1 MGFSADWLALRE
13 PADHRSRDAQMLS
26 GLASR
31 LADKDL
37 VRITDLGCG
46 TGSNLRATA
55 PALGAQQEWT
65 LVDYDFAL
73 LEQAARSLTE
83 WADQTQ
89 AIGDDLV
96 LIKDGK
102 NIGVKFRIADLNTE
116 LERVIAGPIDV
127 VTASALFDLISA
139 PWMTR
144 FVGALRTTPAI
155 FYTVLTYNGQDE
167 MEPAHALDHAIIG
180 AFKAHQRRDKG
191 FGPAEGPEA
200 AKTLARVLSEAGYAV
215 STAETPWVLEAA
227 DAALQTE
234 LLKGIHGAAIE
245 TGHVAAEAAQEWLIW
260 RTRHA
265 GMANARLLTG
275 HTDIVA
281 SKP

>member
-13 PADHRSRDAQMLS
+13 PADHRSRDAQMLAS
-26 GLASR
+26 LATRLAS
-31 LADKDL
+31 KDI

-55 PALGAQQEWT
+55 PALGARQEWT

-83 WADQTQ
+83 WADEAQ

-116 LERVIAGPIDV
+116 LEQVISGPIDV

-139 PWMTR
+139 PWMAR
-144 FVGALRTTPAI
+144 FVAALKTTPAI
-155 FYTVLTYNGQDE
+155 FYTVLTYNGQDDFD
-167 MEPAHALDHAIIG
+167 PAHPFDWGIIN
-180 AFKAHQRRDKG
+180 AFKIHQKRDKG
-191 FGPAEGPEA
+191 FGPAEGPQA
-200 AKTLARVLSEAGYAV
+200 AATLERVLKEVGYTV
-215 STAETPWVLEAA
+215 STADTPWVLKPA
-227 DAALQTE
+227 DAALKTE
-234 LLKGIHGAAIE
+234 LLQGLHNAAIE
-245 TGHVAAEAAQEWLIW
+245 TGLVSDNGAADWLFW
-260 RTRHA
+260 RTAHA
-265 GMANARLLTG
+265 DQKRSRLVTG
-275 HTDIVA
+275 HTDILA
-281 SKP
+281 TKG